1 MKSSTFLKSTLVVFF
16 CALALCLIVG
26 KILYRDNCAPT
37 ENEFVEKIF
46 VVNTLDNGKKM
57 EEYLAYHKKV
67 WPEVEAGFKKAGYKN
82 ITLYRFNDLIVM
94 KIRVPRNADLNKM
107 GKLAESY
114 SPRCAEW
121 NVLMNGYQKGVN
133 GTSKDQKWVEVVPF
147 YEFSN

>member
-1 MKSSTFLKSTLVVFF
+1 MKSSFLKLTFVVFL
-16 CALALCLIVG
+16 CALIVCLVVG
-26 KILYRDNCAPT
+26 KILYRDICGNT
-37 ENEFVEKIF
+37 EAEFVEKIF
-46 VVNTLDNGKKM
+46 VVNTLDNAEKM
-57 EEYLAYHKKV
+57 NEYLAYHKKI

-82 ITLYRFNDLIVM
+82 IKLYRFNDLIVM
-94 KIRVPRNADLNKM
+94 KIRVPKDADLDKM

-133 GTSKDQKWVEVVPF
+133 GTSKDQKWVEVTPF